1 MAKTKTKSGSK
12 VKVTCQLCGKVMTKG
27 GLIGHMRWKHGRDH
41 KAPMVP
47 VQRQPSIATLREL
60 ESGVRQ
66 LEEQGIL
73 HEEAMRVLSSC
84 RRMAL
89 SLPGR
94 QGDAEDTAKA
104 ANVFLQAYLKAK
116 K

>member
-1 MAKTKTKSGSK
+1 
-12 VKVTCQLCGKVMTKG
+12 
-27 GLIGHMRWKHGRDH
+27 MRWKHGRDH

-47 VQRQPSIATLREL
+47 VDRQPSMATLREL
-60 ESGVRQ
+60 EHGVRQ

-73 HEEAMRVLSSC
+73 HEEAMRILASC

-94 QGDAEDTAKA
+94 QGDLEDTAKA
-104 ANVFLQAYLKAK
+104 ANVLLKAYLEARK
-116 K
+116 